1 MISRFPRFFSVF
13 SFFLNNFLGV
23 FFKWVSR
30 ETRSFC
36 KHSSFL
42 DFSGTHCSL
51 ILSKCF
57 FFFFC
62 FSFCGIFWK
71 FCGVFFLLCVGFFSP
86 PVYIEFCTEIQVLEQ
101 GWWNGSFLSKGKYSS
116 HRGRSNLIQAPIS
129 FRGELQQGCY
139 VLSALCKALTGCRR
153 VDSTASGGHNGWCWN
168 LWKKR
173 TDLCLEVPGI
183 GGDQL
188 LIFPHKSS
196 SWSWIKIDTVSSSSQ
211 LEVRILHALSILW
224 VSPNCCSKHQAIG

>member
-1 MISRFPRFFSVF
+1 MISRFPRFFF
-13 SFFLNNFLGV
+13 CFLFFLIISWESFSNGFLEKLKVFASVLRSWISLEHTPVWFCPSASSSCLSVWFFENFAEYFLFCVWV
-23 FFKWVSR
+23 FFY
-30 ETRSFC
+30 
-36 KHSSFL
+36 
-42 DFSGTHCSL
+42 
-51 ILSKCF
+51 
-57 FFFFC
+57 
-62 FSFCGIFWK
+62 
-71 FCGVFFLLCVGFFSP
+71 SP
-86 PVYIEFCTEIQVLEQ
+86 VDIGFCTEIQVLEQ

-116 HRGRSNLIQAPIS
+116 HRGRSNLIQAPVS

-173 TDLCLEVPGI
+173 TDLYLEVPGI

-211 LEVRILHALSILW
+211 LEVGILHALSILW